1 MKKAAIIIFS
11 DPKAGSEE
19 SLGRLFNAL
28 AAAYDFKQRGDEVQ
42 ILFAGAGTRWAG
54 ELVNREHPAYE
65 LFASVKDKVA
75 GASCGCADVF
85 GAQDGIAA
93 CGLDLIT
100 ENAVPNTTG
109 LPSLARL
116 TDENYTILTF

>member
-1 MKKAAIIIFS
+1 MKKAAVIVLS
-11 DPKAGSEE
+11 DPKTGSEE

-28 AAAYDFKQRGDEVQ
+28 AAVYDFKQRGQEVQ
-42 ILFAGAGTRWAG
+42 LLFQGAGTRWAG

-65 LFASVKDKVA
+65 LFTAVKDKVA
-75 GASCGCADVF
+75 GVSCGCADVF
-85 GAQDGIAA
+85 GAREGAAA
-93 CGLDLIT
+93 CGLDLIV

-116 TDENYTILTF
+116 SEEGYAILTF